1 MRFLTFVILQNDG
14 QETQTESK
22 LQPDK
27 RPPQSPP
34 SRMIERRAAVSRIGI
49 GIGIGIAIAIAIGT
63 GTGTVA
69 VAVAVA
75 TAAAPAGCA
84 GTSHTTA
91 EQRPQQW

>member
-1 MRFLTFVILQNDG
+1 
-14 QETQTESK
+14 
-22 LQPDK
+22 
-27 RPPQSPP
+27 
-34 SRMIERRAAVSRIGI
+34 MIERRAAVSRIGI

-91 EQRPQQW
+91 EQRPQQWWSCRVQTIHTIELYQTHTLHSSR

>member
-49 GIGIGIAIAIAIGT
+49 GIGIGIAIAIGT
-63 GTGTVA
+63 GTGT
-69 VAVAVA
+69 VAVA

>member
-49 GIGIGIAIAIAIGT
+49 GIGIGIAIGT
-63 GTGTVA
+63 GTGT
-69 VAVAVA
+69 VAVA